1 MSILEAEKC
10 LLDLRSIVSVCKS
23 IKNWGGHMTVSDV
36 IKAVRGQSNELYA
49 RIPLSQLV
57 SFQSALM
64 NRLQKDPLDLVLHD
78 YRTPLTV
85 SRLARHIAWVL
96 TWRQNEE
103 KRLLAEVLPKLNL
116 QEFADQLR
124 QYILMLLIN
133 AESDYLPKAED
144 TLKVH
149 LPQMD
154 EISDLLQ
161 AQIELLFPDSIK
173 LKHALDLLLYC
184 EKMLL

>member
-1 MSILEAEKC
+1 
-10 LLDLRSIVSVCKS
+10 
-23 IKNWGGHMTVSDV
+23 
-36 IKAVRGQSNELYA
+36 
-49 RIPLSQLV
+49 
-57 SFQSALM
+57 
-64 NRLQKDPLDLVLHD
+64 
-78 YRTPLTV
+78 
-85 SRLARHIAWVL
+85 
-96 TWRQNEE
+96 
-103 KRLLAEVLPKLNL
+103 LLAEVLPKLNL